1 MRRIRKDTDPD
12 GVGSPY
18 RRDVTIL
25 NTTMSIE
32 RKQAGYGYGYD
43 FQGAEDE
50 RDQTQPLLERPPAK
64 KVSSYHTP
72 DRIWV

>member
-18 RRDVTIL
+18 RRDATIL
-25 NTTMSIE
+25 NTTISIE
-32 RKQAGYGYGYD
+32 RKQAGGSYGYD
-43 FQGAEDE
+43 FDGANDE
-50 RDQTQPLLERPPAK
+50 RDRTQPLLERPPAK
-64 KVSSYHTP
+64 KVTSNHTP